1 MAEKEKL
8 CPFKK
13 TTERERNPVTGRE
26 TIHER
31 FEVCAGKRCMA
42 YNDSFSVKASR
53 CLRLEGSKAE
63 FKS

>member
-1 MAEKEKL
+1 MSEKEKL

-13 TTERERNPVTGRE
+13 TTERETNPFNGRE

-42 YNDSFSVKASR
+42 YLDAMMGPV
-53 CLRLEGSKAE
+53 CLRMNKDDRYSHLKR
-63 FKS
+63 

>member
-1 MAEKEKL
+1 MSEKEKL

-13 TTERERNPVTGRE
+13 TTERETNPFNGRE

-42 YNDSFSVKASR
+42 YVSNIYPCDESYCK
-53 CLRLEGSKAE
+53 CLESNSSKD
-63 FKS
+63 